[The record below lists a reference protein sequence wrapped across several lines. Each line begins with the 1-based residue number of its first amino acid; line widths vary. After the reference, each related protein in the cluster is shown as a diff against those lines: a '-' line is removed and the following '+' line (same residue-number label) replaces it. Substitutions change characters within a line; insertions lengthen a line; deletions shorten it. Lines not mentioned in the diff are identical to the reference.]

1 MADDITVQAKRP
13 WLSINITFPDTRSW
27 IVLGL
32 FLLTGCILLGIYH
45 DPGITSNQGFMVL
58 AQAVIISGLITVV
71 NFFFGASK
79 GASEA
84 NARADK
90 ALDKIPDQPSAGQ

>member
-1 MADDITVQAKRP
+1 VK
-13 WLSINITFPDTRSW
+13 SSCPDTRGW
-27 IVLGL
+27 IVAGL
-32 FLLTGCILLGIYH
+32 FLLTSGILGAIVLRP
-45 DPGITSNQGFMVL
+45 DLTSNQGFMVI
-58 AQAVIISGLITVV
+58 AQAIVVSGLITVV

-90 ALDKIPDQPSAGQ
+90 ALDKIPDQPGGR